1 MKEYII
7 IGEIRQINMIDKE
20 NILNKNS
27 NMADKALRVLAIA
40 YSDVDRLP
48 SNIDTE
54 NIEKNLTFVRIS
66 SE

>member
-1 MKEYII
+1 
-7 IGEIRQINMIDKE
+7 MIDKE